1 MSAADNAFD
10 LGSAFTLLA
19 HARPESGPAGQR
31 FGKGTG
37 ASLEFQEF
45 RDYQAGDDLRHVDWR
60 AYARTETLT
69 TRLYR
74 EEIAATVELLLDGS
88 QSMDLTEAKG
98 ITSRGLAAFLAG
110 SASAESVFKAT
121 MLSDP
126 PLPLPLDALRQA
138 NAEHLPF
145 TGTTPLIEAPLAG
158 LLKAGSVRVVISDF
172 LFPHDARSLVQKLA
186 ARCSTFI
193 VLQVLDPAEWKPTA
207 RGSLR
212 LNDVESGKW
221 RDISFDDRAAEG
233 YQRRLKRLCESL
245 QAEVR
250 RAGGAYLRVLARE
263 DLIDVVYEDLI
274 PTGMVEPR

>member
-1 MSAADNAFD
+1 MSAADNAFE

-37 ASLEFQEF
+37 SSLEFQEF

-88 QSMDLTEAKG
+88 KSMDLTAAKG
-98 ITSRGLAAFLAG
+98 ATARGLAAFVAG
-110 SASAESVFKAT
+110 AASGDSVFQAT
-121 MLSDP
+121 MAADP

-145 TGTTPLIEAPLAG
+145 VGTTPLMEVPLSG
-158 LLKAGSVRVVISDF
+158 MLKSGTVRIVISDF

-186 ARCSTFI
+186 ARCSTFV
-193 VLQVLDPAEWKPTA
+193 VLQVLEPSEWQPTA

-212 LNDVESGKW
+212 LNDVENGEW
-221 RDISFDDRAAEG
+221 RDISFDDRAAEQ

-250 RAGGAYLRVLARE
+250 RAGGTYLRVLARE
-263 DLIDVVYEDLI
+263 DIVDVVYEDLI

>member
-1 MSAADNAFD
+1 MSAADNAFE

-31 FGKGTG
+31 FGKSTG
-37 ASLEFQEF
+37 SSLEFQEF

-74 EEIAATVELLLDGS
+74 EEVAATMELLLDGS
-88 QSMDLTEAKG
+88 KSMDLTSAKG
-98 ITSRGLAAFLAG
+98 MTSRGLAAFIAG
-110 SASAESVFKAT
+110 AASGESLFKAT
-121 MLSDP
+121 LLGDQ
-126 PLPLPLDALRQA
+126 PLPLPIDALRQA
-138 NAEHLPF
+138 DAEHLPF
-145 TGTTPLIEAPLAG
+145 DASSPLIQTPLTG

-172 LFPHDARSLVQKLA
+172 LFPHDARTLVQKLA

-193 VLQVLDPAEWKPTA
+193 VIQVLDPSEWKPDA

-212 LNDVESGKW
+212 LNEIETGEW
-221 RDISFDDRAAEG
+221 RDISFDDRACEQ
-233 YQRRLKRLCESL
+233 YRRRLRRLCDSL
-245 QAEVR
+245 QSEAR
-250 RAGGAYLRVLARE
+250 RSGGAYLRVLARE
-263 DLIDVVYEDLI
+263 DIVDVVYEDLI